1 MGDMT
6 NRTRPPAGTTGAGG
20 TGQLSAA
27 DHAALDAAAA
37 SAPLEGVEIPA
48 SHRRLAAAYL
58 AGEIDGSTYRAR
70 AGALIAGDLGL

>member
-6 NRTRPPAGTTGAGG
+6 DRTQPPEGTTGARG

-48 SHRRLAAAYL
+48 SHRRLA
-58 AGEIDGSTYRAR
+58 GEIDGSTYRAR